1 MRDIRGNIML
11 NSINAMDIGEPYKR
25 GKVMKKVHRV
35 TIVTPFYPP
44 DLGGIAVHVHELV
57 NRLMSFGIKCQ
68 VITCA
73 RNPRS
78 LYWVKRIGDGLE
90 VVGVNSVTPISFPET
105 MKSFRIPFYGMFTR
119 DIICSFDPDI
129 IHLHGHHYPINWLAA
144 FDQKLRDIPKVLT
157 VHGMYA
163 LNPYNVGGKTIIEEI
178 FNQTLLR
185 SFLSKIDGVIALT
198 RTIAKYIS
206 RYTHKPIF
214 IIPNGVNV
222 SVFQENLHR
231 KMEYRRNY
239 DLPED
244 KKIILFRGRFNH
256 VKGIIEYS
264 EAAAILSRL
273 RDDIY
278 FLAVGDGP
286 LKPTVIKIFE
296 KYVNGRVMSWMPY
309 DRIHEL
315 YIASDI
321 YVLPSK
327 WEALPITLLES
338 MAAGLTIVAT
348 SIGGIPDLLNQYP
361 KKVLIYPPA
370 TRFILPGIIDA
381 LKMIDKNFNEEYQ
394 SILKRYSWESVI
406 NKILQAYSRML

>member
-1 MRDIRGNIML
+1 ML
-11 NSINAMDIGEPYKR
+11 NSINALDIGEPYKR
-25 GKVMKKVHRV
+25 SKVVKKVHRV

-44 DLGGIAVHVHELV
+44 DPGGIAVHVYELV
-57 NRLMSFGIKCQ
+57 NRLTSFGIKCQ

-73 RNPRS
+73 RNSRS
-78 LYWVKRIGDGLE
+78 LYWVKRMGDGLE

-105 MKSFRIPFYGMFTR
+105 MRSFRIPFYSMFIR
-119 DIICSFDPDI
+119 DIICPFDPDI
-129 IHLHGHHYPINWLAA
+129 IHLHGHHYPINWLVA

-163 LNPYNVGGKTIIEEI
+163 LNPYNIGGKTIIEEI

-222 SVFQENLHR
+222 NVFQENLHR

-239 DLPED
+239 GLPED
-244 KKIILFRGRFNH
+244 RKVVLFRGRFNH

-273 RDDIY
+273 RNDIY

-286 LKPTVIKIFE
+286 LKSIIIKIFE
-296 KYVNGRVMSWMPY
+296 KYVNGQVMFWTPY
-309 DRIHEL
+309 ERIHEL

-321 YVLPSK
+321 YVMPSK
-327 WEALPITLLES
+327 WEAFGITLLES
-338 MAAGLTIVAT
+338 MAADLVIVAT
-348 SIGGIPDLLNQYP
+348 NIGGIPDVLDQYP
-361 KKVLIYPPA
+361 RKVLIYPPV
-370 TRFILPGIIDA
+370 TRSILYGIIDA
-381 LKMIDKNFNEEYQ
+381 LKMTDEQHQQKRQDVLRHYDWENIARKVISSYTYF
-394 SILKRYSWESVI
+394 LK
-406 NKILQAYSRML
+406 

>member
-1 MRDIRGNIML
+1 ML
-11 NSINAMDIGEPYKR
+11 DGDNALDIGEPYKR

-90 VVGVNSVTPISFPET
+90 LVGVNSVTPISFPET
-105 MKSFRIPFYGMFTR
+105 MRSFRIPFYGTFIR

-129 IHLHGHHYPINWLAA
+129 IHLHGHHYPISWLVA
-144 FDQKLRDIPKVLT
+144 FDQKLHDIPKVLT

-222 SVFQENLHR
+222 NVFQENLHR

-239 DLPED
+239 GLPED
-244 KKIILFRGRFNH
+244 RKVILFRGRFNH

-273 RDDIY
+273 RDDVY

-286 LKPTVIKIFE
+286 LKSIIIKIFE
-296 KYVNGRVMSWMPY
+296 KYVNGQVMFWTPY
-309 DRIHEL
+309 ERIHEL
-315 YIASDI
+315 YIASDV
-321 YVLPSK
+321 YVMPSK
-327 WEALPITLLES
+327 WEAFGITLLES
-338 MAAGLTIVAT
+338 MAADLVIVAT
-348 SIGGIPDLLNQYP
+348 NIGGIPDVLDQYP
-361 KKVLIYPPA
+361 KKVLIYPPV
-370 TRFILPGIIDA
+370 TRSILYGIINA
-381 LKMIDKNFNEEYQ
+381 LKMTDKQ
-394 SILKRYSWESVI
+394 HQQKRQDILRHYDWENIARKVI
-406 NKILQAYSRML
+406 SSYTHFLKWPDNQF